1 MNITKWEYLEFAGK
15 KVGLDIVK
23 FKIDYEGKAKDL
35 FEEDLKLGREL
46 GVRGFP
52 TMFFTDKTGS
62 KEIVYGSKPYEIVE
76 NTLLTLFPTASK
88 TTYDKT
94 WSSVFSKYYS
104 LTAKEFSLLTGMER
118 DASEKYLN
126 DLTVNGKLD
135 KLTTKN
141 GAIWSL
147 KNTNR

>member
-1 MNITKWEYLEFAGK
+1 
-15 KVGLDIVK
+15 
-23 FKIDYEGKAKDL
+23 
-35 FEEDLKLGREL
+35 
-46 GVRGFP
+46 
-52 TMFFTDKTGS
+52 
-62 KEIVYGSKPYEIVE
+62 
-76 NTLLTLFPTASK
+76 LLTLFPTASK

-141 GAIWSL
+141 GAMWSL

>member
-1 MNITKWEYLEFAGK
+1 
-15 KVGLDIVK
+15 
-23 FKIDYEGKAKDL
+23 
-35 FEEDLKLGREL
+35 
-46 GVRGFP
+46 
-52 TMFFTDKTGS
+52 
-62 KEIVYGSKPYEIVE
+62 
-76 NTLLTLFPTASK
+76 
-88 TTYDKT
+88 
-94 WSSVFSKYYS
+94 